1 MRNES
6 YKIEYETMSN
16 GRLDV
21 KVKFNTGKV
30 YHVIF
35 CDTIHIEAEF
45 GKIGCFA
52 VPGLIVLDEV
62 SMARVQEVINHVVR
76 SGFFNHLVPI
86 EDDDGE

>member
-1 MRNES
+1 MTKVNYS
-6 YKIEYETMSN
+6 VQYETMSK

-45 GKIGCFA
+45 GRIGCFA
-52 VPGLIVLDEV
+52 VPGLIVIDEV
-62 SMARVQEVINHVVR
+62 SMEKVQEVINHVVR
-76 SGFFNHLVPI
+76 SGFFEHLIPV
-86 EDDDGE
+86 EEGE